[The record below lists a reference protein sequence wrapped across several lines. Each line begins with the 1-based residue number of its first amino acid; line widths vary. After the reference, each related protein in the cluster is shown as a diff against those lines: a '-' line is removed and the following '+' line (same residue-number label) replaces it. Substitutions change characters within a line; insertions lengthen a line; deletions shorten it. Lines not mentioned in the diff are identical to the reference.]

1 MIART
6 YRGCFFI
13 ILMKEVFIACTLL
26 WIPFIILGIATFI
39 KILRKEP
46 NSHKEDFNPFEE
58 SNMLI
63 RHAIDS
69 YREMMKKKERTIRE
83 NSDSF
88 HSKP

>member
-6 YRGCFFI
+6 YYGCFNI
-13 ILMKEVFIACTLL
+13 TLMKEVFIACTLL
-26 WIPFIILGIATFI
+26 WIPFIILGIAAFI

-46 NSHKEDFNPFEE
+46 NSHNDDFNPFEE
-58 SNMLI
+58 SNKLI
-63 RHAIDS
+63 RHGIDL
-69 YREMMKKKERTIRE
+69 YREMMEEKERTVRE

>member
-1 MIART
+1 
-6 YRGCFFI
+6 
-13 ILMKEVFIACTLL
+13 MKEVFISCTLL
-26 WIPFIILGIATFI
+26 WIPFIILGIAAFI

-58 SNMLI
+58 SNKLI
-63 RHAIDS
+63 QHAIDS
-69 YREMMKKKERTIRE
+69 CREMMEEKERIVRE

>member
-6 YRGCFFI
+6 YRGCFYI

-46 NSHKEDFNPFEE
+46 NSHKEDFNPF
-58 SNMLI
+58 
-63 RHAIDS
+63 
-69 YREMMKKKERTIRE
+69 
-83 NSDSF
+83 
-88 HSKP
+88 

>member
-6 YRGCFFI
+6 YCGCFNVT
-13 ILMKEVFIACTLL
+13 LMKEVFIASMLL
-26 WIPFIILGIATFI
+26 WIPFIMLGIVAFI
-39 KILRKEP
+39 KILRKEF

-58 SNMLI
+58 SNKLI
-63 RHAIDS
+63 QHAINS
-69 YREMMKKKERTIRE
+69 YCEMMEEKERIVRE